1 MSVHFTE
8 YRTEYFEEL
17 HDAFLDAFSKYF
29 VSFRPGKEQ
38 FHRRIYSK
46 FNISTELSGVAM
58 SGNKIESF
66 ILHTIN
72 TYQKK
77 KTIYNGGTGTR
88 INRQGEKMANRLYE
102 YLFPNLKAS
111 GAERILLEV
120 VDKNMRAQKLYENLG
135 FKFTRVLKC
144 YKLTDQIKVSN
155 NTDLTIKPGEWNDSL
170 INNLSFEPCF
180 MDSTNQL
187 HYNLKHE
194 KVLIAKIDNQPVGH
208 LVFQPDLGRISQLAV
223 HSDHRKKGI
232 GKQLVSACH
241 QYTHAA
247 ELTILNIPES
257 ELETTDALEKMGFM
271 NEIDQFELELII

>member
-1 MSVHFTE
+1 MKISSEIDNDYYNKIIPSNNV
-8 YRTEYFEEL
+8 
-17 HDAFLDAFSKYF
+17 D
-29 VSFRPGKEQ
+29 
-38 FHRRIYSK
+38 RRCNTNLITIPNEK
-46 FNISTELSGVAM
+46 IFNIPYIRAAFFDEITPDFSSNCFTLESSTS
-58 SGNKIESF
+58 S
-66 ILHTIN
+66 
-72 TYQKK
+72 
-77 KTIYNGGTGTR
+77 
-88 INRQGEKMANRLYE
+88 
-102 YLFPNLKAS
+102 
-111 GAERILLEV
+111 LLEV

-257 ELETTDALEKMGFM
+257 ELDSTSLGLAW
-271 NEIDQFELELII
+271 